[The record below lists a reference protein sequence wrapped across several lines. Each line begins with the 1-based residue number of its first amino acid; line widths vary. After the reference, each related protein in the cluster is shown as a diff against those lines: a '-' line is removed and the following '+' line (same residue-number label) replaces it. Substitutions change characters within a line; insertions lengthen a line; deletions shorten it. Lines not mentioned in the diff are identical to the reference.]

1 MLLHESDSR
10 MSIDVVSSNGRV
22 FPLEYWKVVSRE
34 FSAVGERAEWR
45 TGGDSAKGLPVALV
59 VPLDVDQLTEDR
71 ARNTESHQKL
81 RFWVVARIGADQT
94 CVTDRVADGA
104 DLGARLQRAVESAAG
119 RPCLSGPQDDRTSGS
134 ATLQ

>member
-10 MSIDVVSSNGRV
+10 MSIDVVSPNGRAS
-22 FPLEYWKVVSRE
+22 PLEFWKVVSRE

-45 TGGDSAKGLPVALV
+45 TAGDSAKGLPVALV

-71 ARNTESHQKL
+71 GRNTESHKRL
-81 RFWVVARIGADQT
+81 RFWVVTRIGADQT

-104 DLGARLQRAVESAAG
+104 DLSARLRRAVESAAG
-119 RPCLSGPQDDRTSGS
+119 RPCLSGRQAD